1 MNTKSPNDS
10 NNEPKK
16 KNLFTQASQSKKP
29 IKKTNQRMRIILLLA
44 VVIVITAGG
53 LSLFSLLS
61 ETQPETKN
69 TAHNKQAEHIN
80 PKSHSDTLKRSTP
93 TPDTAQ
99 SSSEQHE
106 PISSDGVV
114 DQQEQ
119 AAQIVEQQAHNA
131 LHMAEAMDAIDQ
143 INQAIVSIRISYQQ
157 LSNQQDISNADAW
170 LKLAIQ
176 PIKRARLID
185 DVENKLLG
193 SVASLREKITT
204 IQKPDLNAVIADLQT
219 FQDHIHKLSKPSK
232 LDANQPESGPSTE
245 TPPTSEK
252 QQTPTTILGQWQQS
266 ISHQLHALYDWAIN
280 SIQIDHID
288 DAQYHT
294 FRHTIGARFFQ
305 DEMQLL
311 INQATIAVTFN
322 DQKTF
327 DYLCAQIQSQIQFHI
342 QEPKIQKQLVDQI
355 KHIQQQ
361 PITIKIPDYL
371 PLIEACQEVLHQL
384 HPINMRPPVE
394 KANQA
399 HTEAP
404 VKDTETTHSDPQIQQ
419 GNKETLSFLN
429 IQAAKT

>member
-1 MNTKSPNDS
+1 MTMHGGRHEYKVPNDS

-16 KNLFTQASQSKKP
+16 KTCSRKQANPKAD
-29 IKKTNQRMRIILLLA
+29 KKTNQRMRIILLLA

-193 SVASLREKITT
+193 SVASLRENITT

-232 LDANQPESGPSTE
+232 LDANQPELGPSTE
-245 TPPTSEK
+245 TP
-252 QQTPTTILGQWQQS
+252 Q
-266 ISHQLHALYDWAIN
+266 
-280 SIQIDHID
+280 
-288 DAQYHT
+288 
-294 FRHTIGARFFQ
+294 R
-305 DEMQLL
+305 
-311 INQATIAVTFN
+311 
-322 DQKTF
+322 
-327 DYLCAQIQSQIQFHI
+327 
-342 QEPKIQKQLVDQI
+342 PKNN
-355 KHIQQQ
+355 KHQQ
-361 PITIKIPDYL
+361 PSWD
-371 PLIEACQEVLHQL
+371 
-384 HPINMRPPVE
+384 N
-394 KANQA
+394 
-399 HTEAP
+399 
-404 VKDTETTHSDPQIQQ
+404 
-419 GNKETLSFLN
+419 GNKVLVINYMRSMTGPSTASKSIILMTHNTIHSATRSALGSFRMRCN
-429 IQAAKT
+429 Y